1 MLFFLK
7 DLILEYVYGKGFF
20 NCYLCVYV
28 IEKKM
33 GFLNYMLFM
42 ENNDIMKLQ
51 QQKLIEK
58 KLENNG
64 KIVECI
70 YL

>member
-7 DLILEYVYGKGFF
+7 DLILEYVYVKGFF

-42 ENNDIMKLQ
+42 ENNDIMKL
-51 QQKLIEK
+51 
-58 KLENNG
+58 
-64 KIVECI
+64 
-70 YL
+70 

>member
-28 IEKKM
+28 IEKKN
-33 GFLNYMLFM
+33 GFFELYV
-42 ENNDIMKLQ
+42 IY
-51 QQKLIEK
+51 
-58 KLENNG
+58 G
-64 KIVECI
+64 K
-70 YL
+70 